1 MSAIKKNIKL
11 VLVVLMLIVISSGVS
26 VYATAQYYATQVQY
40 KEGKSVANALDELYA
55 NKKETTDT
63 TYEITAN
70 NTYSL
75 DKYYKNILVN
85 VESGNTDYET
95 FNTDGFIRISKLDF
109 YSKTISV
116 PAGKTKVIIFSDVSS
131 TWGVAEPTIANSN
144 IITSTNITRLNSG
157 FRSGKIAEGCYLSI
171 IDTNGNAGEITIT
184 FNGAG
189 DDGYTYNLV
198 NALVLYK

>member
-11 VLVVLMLIVISSGVS
+11 VLVVLMLIAISSGVS

-55 NKKETTDT
+55 NKKETTDS

-189 DDGYTYNLV
+189 DDGYTYNIV

>member
-40 KEGKSVANALDELYA
+40 KDGKSVANALDELYA

-95 FNTDGFIRISKLDF
+95 FNTDGFIRINKLDF

-157 FRSGKIAEGCYLSI
+157 FRSGKIAEECYLSI

>member
-40 KEGKSVANALDELYA
+40 KDGKSVANALDELYA

-157 FRSGKIAEGCYLSI
+157 FRSGIIEEGCYLSI

-189 DDGYTYNLV
+189 DDGYTYNIV

>member
-1 MSAIKKNIKL
+1 M
-11 VLVVLMLIVISSGVS
+11 
-26 VYATAQYYATQVQY
+26 
-40 KEGKSVANALDELYA
+40 
-55 NKKETTDT
+55 
-63 TYEITAN
+63 
-70 NTYSL
+70 

>member
-157 FRSGKIAEGCYLSI
+157 FRSGIIEEGCYLSI

-189 DDGYTYNLV
+189 DDGYTYNIV